1 MTNFL
6 GTLNL
11 YKERGSSL
19 CDEDI
24 PMPQKQIIKVKT
36 ETVEERIKELLE
48 GNYTLFEEI
57 RTTIGGYQYFATL
70 SCIGMSPKRIKRY
83 VRKAL
88 KDNNINAM
96 VGVKQEQVSN
106 FLQLVIT
113 VH

>member
-19 CDEDI
+19 LCDEDI
-24 PMPQKQIIKVKT
+24 KMPPKQIVEGKSTGQKIKA
-36 ETVEERIKELLE
+36 LLQ
-48 GNYTLFEEI
+48 GKYTLYEEVQ
-57 RTTIGGYQYFATL
+57 TTMGGYKYLATL

-88 KDNNINAM
+88 KDNNIKAM